1 MNTRIKMAFLLL
13 CTLAFFAGPLVA
25 GGHTAQQME
34 RAGFDCPN
42 LGPNNWM
49 HCMDFDA
56 LMAGKKTVIPVK
68 VFSEY
73 GSELM
78 GTELLL
84 REDIYFKSL
93 QPCPQD
99 DLNMWG
105 DTGAGYY
112 ACHHFST
119 GHH

>member
-1 MNTRIKMAFLLL
+1 MSTHTKIVSLLI
-13 CTLAFFAGPLVA
+13 CTLPFFAGPIVA

-34 RAGFDCPN
+34 RAGFACPN
-42 LGPNNWM
+42 LGPSNWM

-56 LMAGKKTVIPVK
+56 LLAGEVAVIPVK
-68 VFSEY
+68 VFSED
-73 GSELM
+73 GSDFL

-84 REDIYFKSL
+84 REDIYFDSL

-99 DLNMWG
+99 DLNMWC
-105 DTGAGYY
+105 DTGLGYY

-119 GHH
+119 GGE